1 MSSPSADQAPGSGGL
16 GGNSGIRTKASDQ
29 PTLNLCRRKPAAEG
43 RDQGRFAAVR
53 VGDVFDAQD
62 DADAKTPRGEG
73 RHAGSRDRL
82 EGSVGRPARDRGGLG
97 GLFRILN
104 RRSSDQPT
112 PLN

>member
-53 VGDVFDAQD
+53 VEGVFDQRRNAH
-62 DADAKTPRGEG
+62 AKTPRGEG
-73 RHAGSRDRL
+73 RHTGSR
-82 EGSVGRPARDRGGLG
+82 G
-97 GLFRILN
+97 I
-104 RRSSDQPT
+104 
-112 PLN
+112 